1 MKEQLC
7 WKLTH
12 TGAICNVYEA
22 VIHGKEAT
30 VALRVTAYRSIKKID
45 LDVDITNLKI
55 ADHKQ
60 MHIMFPMSHGKVVYE
75 VPFGEVTV
83 GEDEVL
89 NKFARFNPNRGNH
102 NDTNHEDNTGIRP
115 REVQNYISCADETG
129 LETMITSYNLPW
141 DYQDPTETP
150 LETPVLQP
158 ILLSTSKA
166 CHWLYGCWSQSDDR
180 HYHFSIL
187 SGKGEHATMATKAIA
202 ENGDVWSAVS
212 AATGN
217 LFDTDTYS
225 MLCMDSDMI
234 GITAIKKAED
244 DQQGIVVR
252 LVNKAGCPTTGKLS
266 VNESIEECTM
276 TDLIE
281 RPIGKSIPI
290 KDNTVNLCLGAW
302 EIAEYYL
309 RPDGMQQS
317 KAAPGGLVAAI
328 KRNEDKG
335 AHSVNLSWFAE
346 EEAEQYEVYYREAGT
361 EIWSLAVTTNSHQA
375 KLILPDGEYDI
386 CVKCDDSVMSCPIT
400 ILIRKAPQ
408 ITL

>member
-1 MKEQLC
+1 
-7 WKLTH
+7 
-12 TGAICNVYEA
+12 
-22 VIHGKEAT
+22 
-30 VALRVTAYRSIKKID
+30 
-45 LDVDITNLKI
+45 
-55 ADHKQ
+55 
-60 MHIMFPMSHGKVVYE
+60 
-75 VPFGEVTV
+75 
-83 GEDEVL
+83 
-89 NKFARFNPNRGNH
+89 
-102 NDTNHEDNTGIRP
+102 
-115 REVQNYISCADETG
+115 
-129 LETMITSYNLPW
+129 
-141 DYQDPTETP
+141 
-150 LETPVLQP
+150 
-158 ILLSTSKA
+158 
-166 CHWLYGCWSQSDDR
+166 
-180 HYHFSIL
+180 
-187 SGKGEHATMATKAIA
+187 
-202 ENGDVWSAVS
+202 
-212 AATGN
+212 
-217 LFDTDTYS
+217 
-225 MLCMDSDMI
+225 
-234 GITAIKKAED
+234 
-244 DQQGIVVR
+244 
-252 LVNKAGCPTTGKLS
+252 
-266 VNESIEECTM
+266 M

-290 KDNTVNLCLGAW
+290 KDNTVNLCLGAR